1 MALTVSQSHVDSGEG
16 QTLDG
21 SMSINF
27 EKLTKKWLKVPKDTT
42 IGRNHSA
49 AFGTFSMHTI
59 SWFDSVLYFYSVNGW
74 EDGAARDKEAGRE
87 SFRDKLENQAYYKE
101 TYLGE
106 AQQKEF
112 KEKLENPKLRY
123 QWVDNPR
130 ADEAAGSGQ

>member
-16 QTLDG
+16 QPLDG

-59 SWFDSVLYFYSVNGW
+59 SWFDSVLYFFSVNGW

-112 KEKLENPKLRY
+112 MEKLENPALRY
-123 QWVDNPR
+123 KWVDFPP
-130 ADEAAGSGQ
+130 AEDDGGGE